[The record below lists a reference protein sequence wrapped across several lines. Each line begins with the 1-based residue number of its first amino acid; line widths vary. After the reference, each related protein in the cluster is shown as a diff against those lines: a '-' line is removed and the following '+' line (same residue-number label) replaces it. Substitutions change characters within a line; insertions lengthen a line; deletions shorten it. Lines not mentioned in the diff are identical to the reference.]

1 MLTGAWTTH
10 AWGMARRDVRPIA
23 RCRRSGAAAIGLT
36 GLLMLSLS
44 SCGSDD
50 ESSAST
56 AAAPAVAL
64 EGTMWEL
71 TPGVDI
77 GADVEGVAVSAHF
90 ANFSLTGTSGC
101 NDYTTTYVVDGTK
114 LTIGP
119 DIAST
124 QKACPEPETA
134 VEQAYLERLPKV
146 DSYSIAG
153 DVLTLSDDSGTAIL
167 EYKAINGAEAIVGSW
182 NVISYYAGNA
192 VTSVVGGVE
201 LTTEFTATE
210 ISGNSGCNTFS
221 GTYQVDGDKIEIGPL
236 ASTLKACS
244 SDELQQQEAN
254 YLAALGLAETF
265 TVTGNRLDLY
275 RSDGGYAATLE
286 RAE

>member
-1 MLTGAWTTH
+1 
-10 AWGMARRDVRPIA
+10 
-23 RCRRSGAAAIGLT
+23 
-36 GLLMLSLS
+36 MLSLS
-44 SCGSDD
+44 SCGSDE

-77 GADVEGVAVSAHF
+77 GADVEGVTVSAHF

-146 DSYSIAG
+146 ASYSIAG

-167 EYKAINGAEAIVGSW
+167 EYKAINGAEAIIGSW
-182 NVISYYAGNA
+182 NVLSYYAGNA

-221 GTYQVDGDKIEIGPL
+221 GTYQVDADKIEIGPL
-236 ASTLKACS
+236 ASTLKACPT
-244 SDELQQQEAN
+244 DELQQQESN